1 MDQVNMENT
10 CPYRLIY
17 SAENQPPVEHPL
29 DYGEYIL
36 GRSAEC
42 DIVIQHAE
50 VSRRHLRINIL
61 PDDKLW
67 ITDLGSANGAQ
78 LEGKPLMPRQVTQLA
93 AGQPFQVGP
102 YHLIITPSTPGMPMQ
117 AAPTPAVDRQFGVA
131 ETRVEVK
138 PVESY
143 AASAPPFPPTEIG
156 ESATVEAM
164 PSKPASYPPPAP
176 VPESKVLRLT
186 IQKSGTTQEY
196 VLEDG
201 EWQFGRSQECAIH
214 VDDPFM
220 SRKHGK
226 LSISGQRVSVMD
238 TGSANGVSMKGV
250 RLTPNQYYPLGPGE
264 GFEIGQFI
272 FKIDAIPQSAA
283 SGKKSVSGVIRA
295 PSAAAYSV
303 PSTAPAPAPYT
314 APPVAPARPAAKPVP
329 TPMPVMRDASKPL
342 NLMGLEKVSIGR
354 DAENHIVLNHPMVS
368 RFHAVIE
375 RMGTRFRIV
384 DTHSANGVFVNDQQ
398 IEKEAWLKENDR
410 IKVGAYEFNFTG
422 SMIQQTAQEGYT
434 IEAVHL
440 KKFVSKTTNLLQDI
454 NLYIGQNEFVAL
466 VGMSGAGKTTL
477 QDSING
483 YRPAT
488 HGQVL
493 VNGVDLY
500 QNYEM
505 FRNDIGYVP
514 QRDIVHMEL
523 TPWMCLDYAGQLR
536 LPADTRKSERE
547 SQVKQT
553 LSDLG
558 LLERKDV
565 VINRLSGGQIKRV
578 SIGVE
583 LLTRPKLFFLDE
595 PTSGLDPGTE
605 YEMMKLLRRLA
616 DQGRTI
622 MIITHATK
630 NVMLCDKVIILAR
643 GGYLAFFGAPEDA
656 LTYFNN
662 FRTPRERLEKDMEFD
677 DIYRILNDESKGSPK
692 EWGKRFSEEAARRAA
707 AGKERPKRQVD
718 AAKQLTALKGAKTR
732 LHRISAMRQFM
743 ILSARNLKIM
753 VQDRVSLG
761 LMLALAPILGIFD
774 LVWGRGIF
782 DPVTGSTQKV
792 VSQFFMTAIIA
803 ILVGALSSVREIVK
817 EADIYKRERAVALK
831 VMPYILSK
839 IWIGLVLAIYQG
851 VILLLAKVLL
861 VRPEVYG
868 MPASLGYL
876 TMMVTIILG
885 IINGYM
891 LGLLISAAVPNQN
904 AALIILIAALV
915 PQFLFAGSLLELET
929 MRGGMVISKGVT
941 TRWMFEAFMKAT
953 GIGDQV
959 VNDPC
964 WSLPKEERLALTTE
978 QKEQCACLGPNIF
991 TQCGRMPGILT
1002 KDYYNDEAQS
1012 ALEAPEPEKPIEPT
1026 RYPSPTSIPSPT
1038 ALPSPTP
1045 YPTPTSLPQS
1055 NYSNMNQ
1062 WMADSQ
1068 EQTADYYDER
1078 SDQLGDYQDEI
1089 KDQSGDWAEESSNQM
1104 EDYADQTQTQY
1115 KDYSKLMEIYGDDFG
1130 EWQKLRGSA
1139 VGAGE
1144 NSLSTY
1150 MEKWGRAFRGSI
1162 IARWFNLCVIA
1173 LVFFIGILYF
1183 QKRKDVI

>member
-1 MDQVNMENT
+1 MENAT
-10 CPYRLIY
+10 PYRLIY
-17 SAENQPPVEHPL
+17 SAENQPPVEYPL

-42 DIVIQHAE
+42 DIVLQHPE
-50 VSRRHLRINIL
+50 ISRRHLRINIL
-61 PDDKLW
+61 PDERLW
-67 ITDLGSANGAQ
+67 VTDLGSANGSQ
-78 LEGKPLMPRQVTQLA
+78 LEGQPLMPRRVTQLA
-93 AGQPFQVGP
+93 VGQPIRVGP
-102 YHLIITPSTPGMPMQ
+102 FHLVISPAIPGMPIK
-117 AAPTPAVDRQFGVA
+117 AAPKPVIDQQLGVA
-131 ETRVEVK
+131 ETRVEV
-138 PVESY
+138 PPLEAPVAAPAFMQTEIAEPPTVESL
-143 AASAPPFPPTEIG
+143 
-156 ESATVEAM
+156 
-164 PSKPASYPPPAP
+164 PARP
-176 VPESKVLRLT
+176 VVESKVMRLT
-186 IQKSGTTQEY
+186 IQRAGGSTQEY
-196 VLEDG
+196 ILDDG
-201 EWQFGRSQECAIH
+201 EWQLGRSQECPIH
-214 VDDPFM
+214 IDDPYM
-220 SRKHGK
+220 SRRHAK
-226 LSISGQRVSVMD
+226 LMVTGERVSVMD
-238 TGSANGVSMKGV
+238 TGSANGVSKKGV
-250 RLTPNQYYPLGPGE
+250 KLTPNQYYPLAPGE
-264 GFEIGQFI
+264 GFEIGQFT
-272 FKIDAIPQSAA
+272 FRFDQIPQSAA
-283 SGKKSVSGVIRA
+283 AGKKSVSGGVRV
-295 PSAAAYSV
+295 AAAV
-303 PSTAPAPAPYT
+303 PQPVAAPAPAPV
-314 APPVAPARPAAKPVP
+314 AAQPPQRPAA
-329 TPMPVMRDASKPL
+329 PMPQPMVRDVSKPL

-354 DAENHIVLNHPMVS
+354 DAQNHIVLNHPMVS

-410 IKVGAYEFNFTG
+410 IKIGAYEFCFTG
-422 SMIQQTAQEGYT
+422 SMIQQSAQEGYT

-477 QDSING
+477 QDAING

-523 TPWMCLDYAGQLR
+523 TPMMCLDYAGQLR
-536 LPADTRKSERE
+536 LPADTSKAERE

-553 LSDLG
+553 LADLG

-656 LTYFNN
+656 LNYFNN

-677 DIYRILNDESKGSPK
+677 DIYRILNDETKGNPK
-692 EWGKRFSEEAARRAA
+692 EWGRRFAEEAARRAA
-707 AGKERPKRQVD
+707 SGKERPRKKVD
-718 AAKQLTALKGAKTR
+718 GAQQLSVMKGSKART
-732 LHRISAMRQFM
+732 HRVSAMKQFL
-743 ILSARNLKIM
+743 ILSSRNLKIM
-753 VQDRVSLG
+753 MQDKVSLA

-839 IWIGLVLAIYQG
+839 VWIGLVLAIYQG
-851 VILLLAKVLL
+851 VILLLAKVIL
-861 VRPEVYG
+861 VHPTVYS
-868 MPASLGYL
+868 MAPSIGYL

-885 IINGYM
+885 IINGYL

-929 MRGGMVISKGVT
+929 MKGGMIISRAVT

-959 VNDPC
+959 VEDPC
-964 WSLPKEERLALTTE
+964 WSLPKEERLNLTEE
-978 QKEQCACLGPNIF
+978 QKEQCACLGVNIF

-1002 KDYYNDEAQS
+1002 TDYYDDEAKA
-1012 ALEAPEPEKPIEPT
+1012 ALEAPEPIKPVEPT
-1026 RYPSPTSIPSPT
+1026 RLPSPTTIPSPT

-1045 YPTPTSLPQS
+1045 YPTPTALPQS
-1055 NYSNMNQ
+1055 NYSNINL

-1078 SDQLGDYQDEI
+1078 SDQLADYQEEV
-1089 KDQSGDWAEESSNQM
+1089 KDQSGDWAELTSDQM
-1104 EDYADQTQTQY
+1104 EDYADESQQQY
-1115 KDYSKLMEIYGDDFG
+1115 KDFSELMEDYGDELG
-1130 EWQKLRGSA
+1130 EWQKERGSSI
-1139 VGAGE
+1139 GAAE

-1150 MEKWGRAFRGSI
+1150 MEKWGRAFRGTI
-1162 IARWFNLCVIA
+1162 LRRWVNLTIIA
-1173 LVFFIGILYF
+1173 LVFFAGILFF